1 MIDTER
7 YAQDLSKLRET
18 VEKAADALHLPQLE
32 EELTELKEEMNE
44 PEFWNDLQ
52 RSTAVN
58 RKVGQIEGKINHVA
72 RLRSRADDIEA
83 MLMLLNEEPDEEMGA
98 ECEKEL
104 ADLTADADALELET
118 MMRGEY
124 DSCNAVLS
132 LHAGAGGTEAQD
144 WTSMLYRMYT
154 RYCERHG
161 FKVTVNDI
169 LEGDEAGLKSVTFQV
184 EGENA
189 YGFLRSE
196 RGVHRLVRISPF
208 DANARRHTSFSSLD
222 VAPILEGDQDF
233 EVNMEE
239 VRIDTDSEPRGLPSH
254 SEKPPV
260 GAQAAGT
267 RRTDERHQG
276 RNEKDRMGQPDSF
289 LRVPALHH
297 GQGSPHR
304 L

>member
-1 MIDTER
+1 MAMIDTER
-7 YAQDLSKLRET
+7 YAQELSKLRET

-52 RSTAVN
+52 RSTTVN

-144 WTSMLYRMYT
+144 ISDFDGRDGVRQDLHDG
-154 RYCERHG
+154 ESDPAG
-161 FKVTVNDI
+161 AEADA
-169 LEGDEAGLKSVTFQV
+169 GDF
-184 EGENA
+184 
-189 YGFLRSE
+189 
-196 RGVHRLVRISPF
+196 P
-208 DANARRHTSFSSLD
+208 
-222 VAPILEGDQDF
+222 
-233 EVNMEE
+233 
-239 VRIDTDSEPRGLPSH
+239 
-254 SEKPPV
+254 
-260 GAQAAGT
+260 
-267 RRTDERHQG
+267 
-276 RNEKDRMGQPDSF
+276 
-289 LRVPALHH
+289 
-297 GQGSPHR
+297 
-304 L
+304 

>member
-1 MIDTER
+1 MAMIDTER
-7 YAQDLSKLRET
+7 YAQELSKLRET

-52 RSTAVN
+52 RSTTVN

-196 RGVHRLVRISPF
+196 RGVPSGAYLSL
-208 DANARRHTSFSSLD
+208 RRQRPPPHFLQF
-222 VAPILEGDQDF
+222 AG
-233 EVNMEE
+233 
-239 VRIDTDSEPRGLPSH
+239 RGPH
-254 SEKPPV
+254 S
-260 GAQAAGT
+260 G
-267 RRTDERHQG
+267 G
-276 RNEKDRMGQPDSF
+276 RSGLRGQ
-289 LRVPALHH
+289 H
-297 GQGSPHR
+297 GGSPHR
-304 L
+304 HLPCRRRGRSAR